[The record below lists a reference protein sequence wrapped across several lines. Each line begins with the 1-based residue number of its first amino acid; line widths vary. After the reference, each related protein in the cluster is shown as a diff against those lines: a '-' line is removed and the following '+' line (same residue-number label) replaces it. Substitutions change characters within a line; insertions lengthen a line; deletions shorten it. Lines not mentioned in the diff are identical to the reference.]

1 MPAKSAAPLPIAPA
15 IEYRQT
21 MAPLRGNSPGA
32 VAFAGRMAVGR
43 FAIALT
49 FKLPFIKWNLVD
61 LAQPGSNNF
70 QYWIIVCDHDSAKKQ
85 ECPMTHPIR
94 THPIRTPAIRI
105 VSLAI
110 LAAAALQL
118 SLVSVANAQQSRTD
132 PAVRHHRR
140 PTMFQNIGPN
150 GYFPNQAAARAA
162 HPITQGGTT
171 GGTVNPG
178 LTRDHM
184 QHGYNG

>member
-1 MPAKSAAPLPIAPA
+1 
-15 IEYRQT
+15 
-21 MAPLRGNSPGA
+21 
-32 VAFAGRMAVGR
+32 
-43 FAIALT
+43 
-49 FKLPFIKWNLVD
+49 
-61 LAQPGSNNF
+61 
-70 QYWIIVCDHDSAKKQ
+70 
-85 ECPMTHPIR
+85 MTHP
-94 THPIRTPAIRI
+94 IRI
-105 VSLAI
+105 VSLAV

-118 SLVSVANAQQSRTD
+118 SLVSAANAQQYRTD
-132 PAVRHHRR
+132 PGMRHQRK
-140 PTMFQNIGPN
+140 PTMSQNIGPN